1 MIMKI
6 RKYST
11 NILLSCMVALSAWG
25 FTACD
30 DTVGSDSTPSL
41 ELPTDTL
48 FVDAVPGD
56 KVPVTF
62 SVSYN
67 WKINSNA
74 DWCRVDGEYLYAS
87 GKEGTNTV
95 EFVISNLGNLFQDNE
110 ALITLHSNG
119 KSRVVACITRSASES
134 YAVKV
139 NSNNKEYAAGES
151 IVIDESGKVELNLQA
166 NFNIDQLGYE
176 FPEWI
181 KIHRKGNN
189 VTLNVVDESLKYVI
203 NEEDD
208 SLRLFRGTS
217 YSCCFHVQYV
227 GMSQREVR
235 LGSQLEKP
243 LIVSRDAKRATI
255 DNVKSEM
262 PVAFTVAALNDKYQ
276 VVSLSYDKYSGYS
289 LLADDDRWFEVA
301 DDNHGNIGLSV
312 TEENT
317 GKDRTVDVFVLPQFF
332 ADSLDAEGGEAMLG
346 FFSEEVNGMVG
357 LKEDAMKYHLAQ
369 VTQDGEYDITITP
382 EAQWGLKVS
391 VDGKTYTTPT
401 SVGAGV
407 SFDAPVTATIDT
419 YRGYQLLHVSYDNE
433 KGCFIMPTEESWLEI
448 TDDGEGNVE
457 VYFSRNTGNQRTA
470 YLLALPLALVEN
482 TKDLAAELFG
492 QSEELDTER
501 LEIKLETEQ
510 YIVAQFTQDADEN
523 TSLKV
528 IDTSKGWD
536 YLTVENETD
545 EAWLS
550 VASEKGLTPGK
561 VFRADLE
568 SGSSFVL
575 NPLLAESLWNP
586 GDSERNDRIE
596 VYGESGTK
604 YVQDEHFVAEPTKM
618 EEEEGKY
625 MLIQFKAYYE
635 LEEEYYI
642 IYFVTDDNTYLK
654 ALVVWNYW

>member
-1 MIMKI
+1 
-6 RKYST
+6 
-11 NILLSCMVALSAWG
+11 
-25 FTACD
+25 
-30 DTVGSDSTPSL
+30 
-41 ELPTDTL
+41 
-48 FVDAVPGD
+48 
-56 KVPVTF
+56 
-62 SVSYN
+62 
-67 WKINSNA
+67 
-74 DWCRVDGEYLYAS
+74 
-87 GKEGTNTV
+87 
-95 EFVISNLGNLFQDNE
+95 
-110 ALITLHSNG
+110 
-119 KSRVVACITRSASES
+119 
-134 YAVKV
+134 
-139 NSNNKEYAAGES
+139 
-151 IVIDESGKVELNLQA
+151 
-166 NFNIDQLGYE
+166 
-176 FPEWI
+176 
-181 KIHRKGNN
+181 
-189 VTLNVVDESLKYVI
+189 
-203 NEEDD
+203 
-208 SLRLFRGTS
+208 
-217 YSCCFHVQYV
+217 
-227 GMSQREVR
+227 
-235 LGSQLEKP
+235 
-243 LIVSRDAKRATI
+243 
-255 DNVKSEM
+255 
-262 PVAFTVAALNDKYQ
+262 
-276 VVSLSYDKYSGYS
+276 
-289 LLADDDRWFEVA
+289 
-301 DDNHGNIGLSV
+301 
-312 TEENT
+312 
-317 GKDRTVDVFVLPQFF
+317 
-332 ADSLDAEGGEAMLG
+332 
-346 FFSEEVNGMVG
+346 
-357 LKEDAMKYHLAQ
+357 
-369 VTQDGEYDITITP
+369 
-382 EAQWGLKVS
+382 
-391 VDGKTYTTPT
+391 
-401 SVGAGV
+401 
-407 SFDAPVTATIDT
+407 
-419 YRGYQLLHVSYDNE
+419 
-433 KGCFIMPTEESWLEI
+433 MPTEESWLEI